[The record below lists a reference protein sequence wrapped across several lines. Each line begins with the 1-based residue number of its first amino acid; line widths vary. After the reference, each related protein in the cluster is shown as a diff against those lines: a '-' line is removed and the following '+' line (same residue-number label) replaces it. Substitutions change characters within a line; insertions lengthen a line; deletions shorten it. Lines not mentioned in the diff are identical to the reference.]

1 MWRGPAMPA
10 FDVAVARRWKGR
22 VVLDRG
28 GTKLGS
34 VLDVFYDADNDERGG
49 RRPGPGPAA
58 QVRA

>member
-1 MWRGPAMPA
+1 MPA
-10 FDVAVARRWKGR
+10 FDVAQMWKGR
-22 VVLDRG
+22 IVLDRG